1 MTVPGRGSARI
12 MVANGI
18 RPFLVPQRP
27 CGSLMHLSD
36 SHLQATFLD
45 YIETLQFSEFY
56 NQETGHPEC
65 KYIEFILKNAEGVQ
79 DEGIKE
85 ELDDLIPLIA
95 VKKMLSRAILHL
107 ISLEPG
113 VQPSIIEFS
122 KDCNGGS
129 AMGILSDIVE
139 RVEIDIKGFVI
150 YPGDIDDRLKV
161 RFAKRF
167 GGKG

>member
-1 MTVPGRGSARI
+1 
-12 MVANGI
+12 
-18 RPFLVPQRP
+18 
-27 CGSLMHLSD
+27 MHLSD

>member
-1 MTVPGRGSARI
+1 M
-12 MVANGI
+12 GI
-18 RPFLVPQRP
+18 DRSWLHNALVD
-27 CGSLMHLSD
+27 GLMHLSD

-65 KYIEFILKNAEGVQ
+65 EYIGFLLKNAEGVQ

-85 ELDDLIPLIA
+85 ELDDLIPQIA
-95 VKKMLSRAILHL
+95 VKKVLSRAIPHL

-113 VQPSIIEFS
+113 VQPFIIEFS
-122 KDCNGGS
+122 KDYDKDS

-139 RVEIDIKGFVI
+139 RVEIDIKGFVV